1 MYIADHSPGSGTR
14 TSPRSHLLSDAPVL
28 SLNGDWRFRLW
39 PVADPGV
46 ATWEPGFDDSSW
58 DTLAVPSHWV
68 LRPDGAY
75 GRPIYTNVQFPFPV
89 DPPFTPD
96 ENPTGDHRRT
106 FTVPSVPGWEDAEQ
120 VLLRFDGVES
130 TYKVWLNGAEVGVGK
145 GSRLVQEFDV
155 TAALRPGENLLV
167 VRVHQWSDAS
177 YLEDQ
182 DQWWLPGIFRDVTL
196 LARPA
201 GRLDDIWVRADYDH
215 TTGAGNL
222 DVEVTAP
229 EAAYPVHVRVPE
241 LGIDA
246 CWDRPEDVR
255 PLIID
260 AVDPWSAE
268 SPRLYDVE
276 IAATGEQITLR
287 TGFRTVTVD
296 GDRLLVNGRQ
306 ITFRGVNRHETHP
319 TRGRMFDAAHARSDL
334 ELMKRHN
341 INAIRTSH
349 YPPHPRLLDLA
360 DELGFW
366 VIDECDL
373 ETHGFELVGW
383 RDNPSDD
390 PRWRAAY
397 LDRIERTVERDKN
410 HPSVIMWSLGNESG
424 TGANLAEMSAWTRRR
439 DPGRPVH
446 YEGDYQGAYTDV
458 YSRMY
463 ATLDELET
471 IAGED
476 GDIYRCT
483 PAQAARLR
491 RRPMLL
497 CEYAH
502 AMGNSPG
509 ALVDYQELF
518 ERHPR
523 LHGGFV
529 WEWRDHGIAATTAD
543 GTPYFA
549 YGGDFGE
556 VIHDGNFVMD
566 GLIFSDD
573 TPSPALAELA
583 AVVAPVLID
592 LGAADGTVLVRNRR
606 DHTSTDDLRFGWTLE
621 TDGVVTA
628 TGVLDVPVIDP
639 GGSTDFALPPEA
651 TGSPAGATGG
661 ASVDDVPERWLT
673 VHAELAGATAWA
685 PAGHRVA
692 SAQRQVTTPA
702 AVHRRGAPR
711 TTAAR
716 PGDVGDGVPVLTD
729 GVYTLGTAR
738 IDAVTGRLVTLG
750 DLAIDGPRVELWRAP
765 TDNDLRGIGPG
776 YARTAH
782 PPVGDF
788 GADDP
793 PSATLWRRRGLD
805 RLRHRV
811 TSVRATADA
820 VVVTVRTGSA
830 ATALGVS
837 STTTYRWIDGEL
849 ELAVDIVAD
858 PGWDCTWPR
867 VGVRLDLPG
876 DLEHARWFGTGPQES
891 YADSAQ
897 AARVGQFARPIDDM
911 VVQYAFP
918 QESGNRP
925 ELRWLELD
933 RGGAP
938 ALTMRTVPHQSA
950 AASAPAAG
958 GTPGLERPA
967 FTVRRHTAQQV
978 DVATHPHEL
987 PAPERVHLY
996 LDAAQHGLG
1005 SRSCGIDVLP
1015 RHALWPGAFALT
1027 VRLRA

>member
-1 MYIADHSPGSGTR
+1 MTPTYLADHTPGAGAR
-14 TSPRSHLLSDAPVL
+14 TAPRSHVLSDAPTL
-28 SLNGDWRFRLW
+28 SLNGDWRFQLW

-46 ATWEPGFDDSSW
+46 ATWEPSFDDSAW

-106 FTVPSVPGWEDAEQ
+106 FAVPAGAEWTDAEQ

-130 TYKVWLNGAEVGVGK
+130 TYKVWLNGTEIGVGK

-155 TAALRPGENLLV
+155 TAALQPDENLLV

-201 GRLDDIWVRADYDH
+201 GRLDDVWVRADYDH
-215 TTGAGNL
+215 RTGAGRL
-222 DVEVTAP
+222 DVEITAP
-229 EAAYPVHVRVPE
+229 AAAYPVQLRVPE
-241 LGIDA
+241 LGIDVTWA
-246 CWDRPEDVR
+246 QPDDVA
-255 PLIID
+255 PVAVD
-260 AVDPWSAE
+260 AVEPWSAE
-268 SPRLYDVE
+268 RPRLYHVE
-276 IAATGEQITLR
+276 VVAAGEQIALR
-287 TGFRTVTVD
+287 TGFRTVTID
-296 GDRLLVNGRQ
+296 GDRLLVNGHQ

-319 TRGRMFDAAHARSDL
+319 TRGRIFDAVHARADL

-341 INAIRTSH
+341 VNAIRTSH

-373 ETHGFELVGW
+373 ETHGFEMVGW

-390 PRWRAAY
+390 LRWRAAF

-410 HPSVIMWSLGNESG
+410 HPSIILWSLGNESG
-424 TGANLAEMSAWTRRR
+424 TGTNLAEMSAWTRRR

-471 IAGED
+471 IAAESGE
-476 GDIYRCT
+476 IYRCT

-491 RRPMLL
+491 RRPALL

-509 ALVDYQELF
+509 ALADYQALF
-518 ERHPR
+518 EAHPR

-529 WEWRDHGIAATTAD
+529 WEWRDHGLAATTED

-583 AVVAPVLID
+583 AVVAPVTFD
-592 LGAADGTVLVRNRR
+592 LTATDTVRVRSRR
-606 DHTSTDDLRFGWTLE
+606 DHTGTGDLRFGWTLE
-621 TDGVVTA
+621 ADGVATA
-628 TGVLDVPVIDP
+628 SGSLDVEPLAP
-639 GGSTDFALPPEA
+639 GATAVVALPPA
-651 TGSPAGATGG
+651 AAAVAVDGSAGG
-661 ASVDDVPERWLT
+661 AEVGEVWLT
-673 VHAELAGATAWA
+673 VHAELAEKTSWA
-685 PAGHRVA
+685 PAGHQVA
-692 SAQRQVTTPA
+692 SAQREVTAAAPFPVRVTGNPGGGPA
-702 AVHRRGAPR
+702 A
-711 TTAAR
+711 
-716 PGDVGDGVPVLTD
+716 PVLAD
-729 GVYTLGTAR
+729 GIYTLGAAR
-738 IDAVTGRLVTLG
+738 IDAATGRLVAIG
-750 DLAIDGPRVELWRAP
+750 GLAVAGPQVELWRAP
-765 TDNDLRGIGPG
+765 TDNDLRDIGPG
-776 YARTAH
+776 YASVERT
-782 PPVGDF
+782 PVGDF
-788 GADDP
+788 GAQEP

-811 TSVRATADA
+811 QSVEATAEA
-820 VVVTVRTGSA
+820 VVVRTRTGSA
-830 ATALGVS
+830 ASALGVG
-837 STTTYRWIDGEL
+837 STLTYRWVDDEL
-849 ELAVDIVAD
+849 ELVVDIVAD

-876 DLEHARWFGTGPQES
+876 DLEGARWFGTGPEES

-897 AARVGQFARPIDDM
+897 AARVGLFERPIDDM
-911 VVQYAFP
+911 TVPYAFP

-925 ELRWLELD
+925 ELRWLELS
-933 RGGAP
+933 RGGAL
-938 ALTMRTVPHQSA
+938 ALTVQALPHRPTGASA
-950 AASAPAAG
+950 ATGSPRVV
-958 GTPGLERPA
+958 RPA
-967 FTVRRHTAQQV
+967 FTVRRHTAQEV
-978 DVATHPHEL
+978 DLAAHPHEL

-1015 RHALWPGAFALT
+1015 RHALWPGAFAFT